1 MFAQL
6 ISPGLEA
13 QIAPMTTCLWSGFAP
28 VGHCRAGSV
37 PSSYGVCYAGVE
49 PESGRCIAGTAF
61 TGA

>member
-13 QIAPMTTCLWSGFAP
+13 LIAPMATCLGSGQAP
-28 VGHCRAGSV
+28 VGHCKAGGV
-37 PSSYGVCYAGVE
+37 PTSYGVCYAGLE
-49 PESGRCIAGTAF
+49 HESGRCIAGAAF